1 MKRTILLVVLA
12 CALVGCDG
20 AMKSLRAVRDSSD
33 SDMPARED
41 VKKNMSAVFSKGKAL
56 YNDAVKEM
64 PEIADK
70 KELEKYND
78 KLVEELKKITGK
90 DKIDE
95 SEFELTPQEKAEI
108 EKIRKQFEKI
118 YEERIRDK

>member
-33 SDMPARED
+33 SDMPAREN
-41 VKKNMSAVFSKGKAL
+41 VKKNMSAVFSKIKDL

>member
-33 SDMPARED
+33 SDMPAREN
-41 VKKNMSAVFSKGKAL
+41 VKKNMSAVFSKIKAL

-95 SEFELTPQEKAEI
+95 GEFELTPQEKAEI

-118 YEERIRDK
+118 YDERIRDK